1 MLDAKAQVGF
11 ADKMGYVPTVTDAV
25 LPEDLAAQVSL
36 SEAERARLL
45 KPDYAYA
52 AGRTQRTQDFWNKE
66 FKG

>member
-1 MLDAKAQVGF
+1 
-11 ADKMGYVPTVTDAV
+11 V
-25 LPEDLAAQVSL
+25 LPQELAAQVSL
-36 SEAERARLL
+36 TESERARLL